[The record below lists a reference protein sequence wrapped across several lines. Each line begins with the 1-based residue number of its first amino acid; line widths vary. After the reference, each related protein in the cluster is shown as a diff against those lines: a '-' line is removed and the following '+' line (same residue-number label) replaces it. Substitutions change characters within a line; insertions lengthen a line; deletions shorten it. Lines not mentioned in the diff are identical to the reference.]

1 MFCSRRVDD
10 FNGSVEEY
18 IEYLENQVHIGR
30 HQIHRLQSVLG
41 PPTPANSPVST
52 SVSQLLNLP
61 DSTVGVTLG
70 SNEKCLEDQQKSNG
84 EIKWKE
90 WKFIP
95 AVTKEIAKEISPCQK
110 PHWLMELD
118 AMLADIPYAN
128 LWKSKRT
135 ENQISGLAQNHSV
148 LATLLGGALVL
159 DHSAGSAVSINSS
172 SPANTLSILHNR
184 ANAYG
189 YATRNTQSK
198 AQFTTT
204 VSVFQELIFVS
215 FCVVLE
221 ASGMPNDSVDSLMRW
236 CFAANEQKSLERIRR
251 GARWANRCI
260 ARLCEGGWGPRSA
273 EIFLLCTIDLD
284 CCLSI
289 IGAC

>member
-1 MFCSRRVDD
+1 MFGNRRVDG
-10 FNGSVEEY
+10 FNGSDEEY
-18 IEYLENQVHIGR
+18 IEYLENQVHLSR
-30 HQIHRLQSVLG
+30 HQIHHLQSVIR
-41 PPTPANSPVST
+41 PPTPASSPLSASISQ
-52 SVSQLLNLP
+52 SVNLP
-61 DSTVGVTLG
+61 NNTLVVTLG
-70 SNEKCLEDQQKSNG
+70 SNEERFVEQPTSNG

-90 WKFIP
+90 WKFIH
-95 AVTKEIAKEISPCQK
+95 AVTKEIAKEISPIQK
-110 PHWLMELD
+110 PHWLVELD

-128 LWKSKRT
+128 LWTAKRT
-135 ENQISGLAQNHSV
+135 ENQISGLVQNHSV

-159 DHSAGSAVSINSS
+159 DNSPDSTVSINNS

-221 ASGMPNDSVDSLMRW
+221 ASGMPNDLVGSLMRW

-260 ARLCEGGWGPRSA
+260 AKLCESGWGHRSA
-273 EIFLLCTIDLD
+273 EIFLLCTIDFT
-284 CCLSI
+284 CCPSTMRT
-289 IGAC
+289 C